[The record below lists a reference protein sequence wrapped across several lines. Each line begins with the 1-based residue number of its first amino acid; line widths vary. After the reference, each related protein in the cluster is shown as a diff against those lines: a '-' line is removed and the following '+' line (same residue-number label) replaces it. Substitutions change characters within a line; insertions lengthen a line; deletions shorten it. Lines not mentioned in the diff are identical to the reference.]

1 MKHSFKIATICTA
14 AVLTVPFMLSAQS
27 TGLQRAIRAEIMKD
41 PRSADIPQ
49 AQIDAMVSV
58 LAQTA
63 SAQGVNEADITW
75 KPVSVRGTPED
86 AQCGFLCTVNRIF
99 GFGGDDFTIPIGLG
113 ITSALLILFISMM
126 LHRHHV
132 HGVEPTVDAIH
143 MPPRKKGKAKA

>member
-1 MKHSFKIATICTA
+1 MP
-14 AVLTVPFMLSAQS
+14 LMMSAQS
-27 TGLQRAIRAEIMKD
+27 TGLSNAIRAEILKD

-49 AQIDAMVSV
+49 AQIDAMVSA

-63 SAQGVNEADITW
+63 SAQGVSESDITW
-75 KPVSVRGTPED
+75 KPVTRQGGLEPE
-86 AQCGFLCTVNRIF
+86 ACGFFCTINRIF

-132 HGVEPTVDAIH
+132 HGVEPTVEAIH
-143 MPPRKKGKAKA
+143 LPVKKRRV